1 MIWSTACPDWEA
13 RIVAG
18 QSLTPP
24 PLFPEEAAAALD
36 VFKSLRIADAPG
48 QPTFG
53 EACEEWVFDFV
64 AAIFGAYDQAEG
76 RRLIREFMLLI
87 SKKNSKSTLA
97 AGIMITALVRN
108 WRNSN
113 ELLILAPT
121 IEVADNSYIPAR
133 DMVALDEKLRDL
145 LQVQDHLRTITH
157 RVNRATLKVV
167 AADKEVVSGKKAG
180 FILVDEL
187 WLFGKRPKADAMF
200 REATGGL
207 VSRPEGFVIF
217 LTTQSDESPAGVF
230 KAKLNYFRKVRNGE
244 VDDPRSLG
252 VLYEFP
258 KAVLKAKGYLNPDN
272 FYMTNPNLGRSVDK
286 AWIQDELAKVL
297 EAQDG
302 SLQTFLSKHLN
313 VEIGLGLS
321 ADRWRGADYWE
332 RRGERGLTLE
342 ALMARSEVCVV
353 GIDGGGLDDLLGVAV
368 FGREAET
375 QRWLMWFKAW
385 AHDDVLERRKSEAPR
400 LLDLQA
406 AGDLVICEQPTQA
419 MEEVADLVEQLND
432 AGLLPENDAIGLDA
446 AGIAAMVEEIKKR
459 GITEEQLA
467 GVPQGYKL
475 NGAIKG
481 LEIRLK
487 AGTAIHDGSDL
498 MDWCV
503 GNAKVELRGNAV
515 LVTKQASGTAKIDPL
530 CAGFNATQLMSLNPE
545 AASLGFDDFLANAV
559 MVA

>member
-1 MIWSTACPDWEA
+1 MAWSTACPDWEA

-18 QSLTPP
+18 QTLSPP
-24 PLFPEEAAAALD
+24 PLFADEAEKALE
-36 VFKSLRIADAPG
+36 VFKSLRIVDAPG

-64 AAIFGAYDQAEG
+64 AAIFGAYDAESG

-87 SKKNSKSTLA
+87 SKKNAKSTLA

-108 WRNSN
+108 WRHFM

-121 IEVADNSYIPAR
+121 IEVADNSYVPASG
-133 DMVALDEKLRDL
+133 MVAADEKLRDL
-145 LQVQDHLRTITH
+145 LQVQGHLRTITH
-157 RVNRATLKVV
+157 RITGASLKVV
-167 AADKEVVSGKKAG
+167 AADNDVVSGKKAG

-207 VSRPEGFVIF
+207 VSRPEGFVIY

-230 KAKLNYFRKVRNGE
+230 KAKLNYFRRVRNGE
-244 VDDPRSLG
+244 IDDPRSLG

-258 KAVLKAKGYLNPDN
+258 KSVLKAKGYLKPEN

-286 AWIQDELAKVL
+286 EWLQDELVKVL

-313 VEIGLGLS
+313 VEIGLGLN
-321 ADRWRGADYWE
+321 ADRWRGANYWE
-332 RRGERGLTLE
+332 RRAEPGLTLE
-342 ALMARSEVCVV
+342 TLMARSEVCVV
-353 GIDGGGLDDLLGVAV
+353 GVDGGGLDDLLGLAV
-368 FGREAET
+368 FGREIGT
-375 QRWLMWFKAW
+375 QRWLMWFRAW
-385 AHDDVLERRKSEAPR
+385 AHDDVLEQRKSEAPR

-406 AGDLVICEQPTQA
+406 AGQLVICEHPTQA
-419 MEEVADLVEQLND
+419 MEEVADLVEKLND

-487 AGTAIHDGSDL
+487 AGTAVHDGSDL

-530 CAGFNATQLMSLNPE
+530 CAGFNAVQLMGLNPE
-545 AASLGFDDFLANAV
+545 AANQGFDDFLQNAV